1 MKTQVIIKKGWEV
14 IAEYDYLL
22 PLSKGDVV
30 ANKDGFE
37 YRVDCLLLD
46 LIDNTMKVLVG

>member
-30 ANKDGFE
+30 SNKDGFE

-46 LIDNTMKVLVG
+46 LIATTL